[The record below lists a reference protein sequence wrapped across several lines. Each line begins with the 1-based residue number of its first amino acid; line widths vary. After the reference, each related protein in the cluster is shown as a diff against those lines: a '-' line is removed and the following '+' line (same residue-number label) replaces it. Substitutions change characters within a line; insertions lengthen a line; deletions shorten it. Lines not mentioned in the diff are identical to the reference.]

1 VTYPITALPYGMRDV
16 KLTRYTDASGS
27 VLDTVS
33 VDLPNMQTFS
43 FSESE
48 EYTELRGDDR
58 VVAIR
63 GKGAIVEWS
72 IESGGMD
79 FRAWE
84 ILTGGH
90 VALYGLAPNRVWTL
104 RKRATDARPYFR
116 AEGRAISESGG
127 DMHCVV
133 YRCRA
138 NDTVEG
144 EFADGDFFI
153 TSASGQ
159 GLPML
164 DEAFDLLYEMKQYET
179 ATALVT
185 TPVTA
190 NPTAQAPP
198 TSLATA
204 AGAVPATQVNL
215 TWVAAA
221 GAVLATDYQVQ
232 FRPSF
237 GDWADANVATS
248 PAPTTTSAT
257 VQGLTTVT
265 SYQFRVRAVTSA
277 NGASD
282 WTAPAARTT
291 A

>member
-1 VTYPITALPYGMRDV
+1 VTYPATSLPYGMRDV

-63 GKGAIVEWS
+63 GQGAIVEWE
-72 IESGGMD
+72 IESGGID

-84 ILTGGH
+84 ILTGGT
-90 VALYGLAPNRVWTL
+90 VILTGITPNRVWTL
-104 RKRATDARPYFR
+104 RKKATDARPYFR

-127 DMHCVV
+127 DMRCVV

-144 EFADGDFFI
+144 EFADGEFFV

-164 DEAFDLLYEMKQYET
+164 DDVFDLLYEMKQYET

-190 NPTAQAPP
+190 NPTQQLPP
-198 TSLATA
+198 TSLAT
-204 AGAVPATQVNL
+204 GTITATTVVL
-215 TWVAAA
+215 TWVVAANGTPA
-221 GAVLATDYQVQ
+221 ATDYKVQ
-232 FRPSF
+232 RRTAFT
-237 GDWADANVATS
+237 DWVD
-248 PAPTTTSAT
+248 AT
-257 VQGLTTVT
+257 VSSPLTTGATVTGLTTAT
-265 SYQFRVRAVTSA
+265 AYQFRVRAVTVA

-282 WTAPAARTT
+282 WAGPVAATT
-291 A
+291 S

>member
-1 VTYPITALPYGMRDV
+1 MTYPVTALPYGMRDV

-27 VLDTVS
+27 VLDSVS

-63 GKGAIVEWS
+63 GQGAIVEW
-72 IESGGMD
+72 ELEAGGMD

-84 ILTGGH
+84 ILTGGT
-90 VALYGLAPNRVWTL
+90 VILTGLTPNRVWTL

-144 EFADGDFFI
+144 EFTDGEFFV

-164 DEAFDLLYEMKQYET
+164 DEIFDLLYEMRQYET
-179 ATALVT
+179 STALSS
-185 TPVTA
+185 TPFA
-190 NPTAQAPP
+190 NPTLQLPP
-198 TSLATA
+198 TSLAAGSPTA
-204 AGAVPATQVNL
+204 TTVPL

-221 GAVLATDYQVQ
+221 NGTPAAGDYKVQRRTAFTDWIDATV
-232 FRPSF
+232 S
-237 GDWADANVATS
+237 S
-248 PAPTTTSAT
+248 PTTTGAT
-257 VQGLTTVT
+257 VTGLVT
-265 SYQFRVRAVTSA
+265 ATQYQFRVRAVTTT

-282 WTAPAARTT
+282 WAGPVTATT
-291 A
+291 S

>member
-1 VTYPITALPYGMRDV
+1 MTAPTALPYGLRDI
-16 KLTRYTDASGS
+16 KLTRYTDASGT
-27 VLDTVS
+27 VLAAES
-33 VDLPNMQTFS
+33 VDLPNAQTMS

-48 EYTELRGDDR
+48 DFTELRGDDR

-63 GKGAIVEWS
+63 GQGSQVEW
-72 IESGGMD
+72 ELGAGGMD

-84 ILTGGH
+84 ILTGGT
-90 VALYGLAPNRVWTL
+90 VILTGLAPNRKWTL

-116 AEGRAISESGG
+116 VEGRVISESGG
-127 DMHCVV
+127 DIHCVI

-144 EFADGDFFI
+144 EFTDGEFFV

-164 DEAFDLLYEMKQYET
+164 DEAFDVLYDMVLNET
-179 ATALVT
+179 AIPISL
-185 TPVTA
+185 TPTP
-190 NPTAQAPP
+190 NPTLQAPP
-198 TSLATA
+198 TTLGSGAATA
-204 AGAVPATQVNL
+204 TTVPL

-221 GAVLATDYQVQ
+221 GATDAENYEIQMRTA
-232 FRPSF
+232 FA
-237 GDWADANVATS
+237 DWALVPEAQQTAES
-248 PAPTTTSAT
+248 TT
-257 VQGLTTVT
+257 GTTVT
-265 SYQFRVRAVTSA
+265 GLTASTQYQFRVRAVTAA

-282 WTAPAARTT
+282 WTAPHSKTTT

>member
-1 VTYPITALPYGMRDV
+1 MTAPTSLPYGLRDI

-33 VDLPNMQTFS
+33 VDLPNAQTLS

-48 EYTELRGDDR
+48 DYTELRGDDR

-63 GKGAIVEWS
+63 GQGAIVEW
-72 IESGGMD
+72 ELGAGGMD

-84 ILTGGH
+84 ILTGGT
-90 VALYGLAPNRVWTL
+90 VILTGIAPNRKWTL

-116 AEGRAISESGG
+116 AEGRVISESGG
-127 DMHCVV
+127 DIHCVI

-144 EFADGDFFI
+144 EFTDGEFFV

-164 DEAFDLLYEMKQYET
+164 DEAFDLLYDMVLNET
-179 ATALVT
+179 TVVTST
-185 TPVTA
+185 TPSA
-190 NPTAQAPP
+190 NPTLQLPP
-198 TSLATA
+198 TNLAAGTATSTTVPLTWTA
-204 AGAVPATQVNL
+204 AANGTPS
-215 TWVAAA
+215 
-221 GAVLATDYQVQ
+221 ATDYQVQ
-232 FRPSF
+232 MRTAFS
-237 GDWADANVATS
+237 DWTTVADANLTS
-248 PAPTTTSAT
+248 RTTTGAT
-257 VQGLTTVT
+257 VTGLVT
-265 SYQFRVRAVTSA
+265 ATPYQFRVRAVTA
-277 NGASD
+277 TNGASD
-282 WTAPAARTT
+282 WTAPVNKTT

>member
-1 VTYPITALPYGMRDV
+1 MTYPVTALPYGMRDV

-27 VLDTVS
+27 VLDTTS

-63 GKGAIVEWS
+63 GQGAIVEWS
-72 IESGGMD
+72 LEAGGID

-84 ILTGGH
+84 ILTGGK
-90 VALYGLAPNRVWTL
+90 VTVSGLAPNRVWNL
-104 RKRATDARPYFR
+104 QKRATDARPYFR
-116 AEGRAISESGG
+116 AEGRVISESGG
-127 DMHCVV
+127 DLRCVV

-144 EFADGDFFI
+144 EFSDGDFFV

-179 ATALVT
+179 ATPLVL
-185 TPVTA
+185 TPVAA
-190 NPTAQAPP
+190 NPTAQDPP
-198 TSLATA
+198 TTLTAPSSTATTVTLAWTA
-204 AGAVPATQVNL
+204 AIGSPSPTNL
-215 TWVAAA
+215 EYWPQYRT
-221 GAVLATDYQVQ
+221 
-232 FRPSF
+232 SF
-237 GDWADANVATS
+237 GDWTDVDVANLSTR
-248 PAPTTTSAT
+248 TTTG
-257 VQGLTTVT
+257 VVVGGLTTVT
-265 SYQFRVRAVTSA
+265 SYQFRVRAVTA
-277 NGASD
+277 KGASG
-282 WTAPAARTT
+282 WSNVVAKSTI
-291 A
+291 

>member
-1 VTYPITALPYGMRDV
+1 MTYPATALPYGMRDV

-63 GKGAIVEWS
+63 GQGAIVEWEL
-72 IESGGMD
+72 ESGGID

-84 ILTGGH
+84 ILTGG
-90 VALYGLAPNRVWTL
+90 VVSLSGIAPNRVWTL

-116 AEGRAISESGG
+116 AEGRSISESGG
-127 DMHCVV
+127 DMRCVV

-144 EFADGDFFI
+144 EFADGEFFV

-164 DEAFDLLYEMKQYET
+164 DEAFDLLYDMKQYET

-185 TPVTA
+185 TPVAA
-190 NPTAQAPP
+190 NPTAQDPP
-198 TSLATA
+198 TTLAAPSSTTTT
-204 AGAVPATQVNL
+204 VTL
-215 TWVAAA
+215 TWVASA
-221 GAVLATDYQVQ
+221 GS
-232 FRPSF
+232 PSPTSSEYWPQYRTAF
-237 GDWADANVATS
+237 GDWTDVDVANLS
-248 PAPTTTSAT
+248 SRTTTGAI
-257 VQGLTTVT
+257 VGGLTTVT
-265 SYQFRVRAVTSA
+265 SYQFRVRAVTA
-277 NGASD
+277 KGASG
-282 WTAPAARTT
+282 WSNTVAKSTV
-291 A
+291 